1 MLNIKK
7 HENSVEFLN
16 LHMEVSFSEI
26 EKFARKYL
34 NSNDYDLTI
43 LMRKLKNK
51 EYNNEYVEEFKNEI
65 DAVIFDLLLEDL
77 NNE

>member
-1 MLNIKK
+1 MLNIKT
-7 HENSVEFLN
+7 HDNSVEFLN
-16 LHMEVSFSEI
+16 LYMELSFSQV

-43 LMRKLKNK
+43 LMRKFKNK

-65 DAVIFDLLLEDL
+65 DAIIFDLLLEDL